1 MRKVF
6 LTKIMKIIPEK
17 ATSIQNFALK
27 EPSEIFQDIE
37 CTKDQMVE
45 ADSNLERSMK
55 MLYKYEGCL
64 VGIVNYSVRR
74 KQELLKLLLSF

>member
-17 ATSIQNFALK
+17 ATSIQNVALK
-27 EPSEIFQDIE
+27 KPSEIFQDIE

-45 ADSNLERSMK
+45 DDSNLERSMK
-55 MLYKYEGCL
+55 MLHK
-64 VGIVNYSVRR
+64 
-74 KQELLKLLLSF
+74 